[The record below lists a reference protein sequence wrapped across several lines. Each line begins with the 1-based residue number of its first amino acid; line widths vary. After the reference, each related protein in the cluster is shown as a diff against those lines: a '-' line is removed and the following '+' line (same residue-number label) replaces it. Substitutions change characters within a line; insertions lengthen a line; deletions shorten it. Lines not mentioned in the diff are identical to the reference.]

1 MEKESID
8 FIEQLLRKL
17 KDNISKLEKAKKDND
32 PRLFNEIK
40 KDSFNTNNEI
50 DKLIKGEKK
59 NG

>member
-17 KDNISKLEKAKKDND
+17 KDNISKLEKSKKDND
-32 PRLFNEIK
+32 PRAFNEIK

>member
-17 KDNISKLEKAKKDND
+17 KTNISKLEKAKENND
-32 PRLFNEIK
+32 PREFNEIK
-40 KDSFNTNNEI
+40 KDSFNTNTEI
-50 DKLIKGEKK
+50 DKLISGGKT